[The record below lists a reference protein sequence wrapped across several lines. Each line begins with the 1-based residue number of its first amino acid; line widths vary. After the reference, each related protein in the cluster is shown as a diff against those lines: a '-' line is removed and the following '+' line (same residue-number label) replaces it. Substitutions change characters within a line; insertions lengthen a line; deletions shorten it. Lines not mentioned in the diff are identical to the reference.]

1 MYFPG
6 PNPGPLRA
14 VRRSRMRTLDFAI
27 VDVETTQGDPREGRI
42 MEVAI
47 VLHDGTKEVGRWG
60 DLIRTRAPI
69 DRFVQRMTGIDR
81 TMLED
86 APSFPRVAS
95 RIRCLLKDRILVA
108 HNARF
113 DMVALQH
120 EFARTGLPFHP
131 DTLCTE
137 KLARR
142 LLPNL
147 QHHNLASLCRFFG
160 IEQGRRHCAAYDA
173 EATVALL
180 LGFID
185 RFGAERVLEGVE
197 PGERPSA
204 TRVA

>member
-1 MYFPG
+1 M
-6 PNPGPLRA
+6 RA
-14 VRRSRMRTLDFAI
+14 LDFAI

-42 MEVAI
+42 MEVA
-47 VLHDGTKEVGRWG
+47 VLLHDGRQELARWG
-60 DLIRTRAPI
+60 DLIRPRVPI

-95 RIRCLLKDRILVA
+95 RIRGLVKGRILVA

-113 DMVALQH
+113 DLVALQH

-137 KLARR
+137 KLARQ

-147 QHHNLASLCRFFG
+147 QHYNLASLCRFFG

-173 EATVALL
+173 EATLALL

-185 RFGAERVLEGVE
+185 RFGAERVLEAVE

-204 TRVA
+204 TRAA